1 MQGEIQAGRLL
12 EKCPLT
18 INLRMVLARSAGKGR
33 GGFEEQSV
41 LQAVITH
48 WLPPPLIMQR
58 REVAEPTSLPGRE
71 EAAPVLPP
79 LHQGPQGPPA
89 TPGTPCHPC
98 VPALPTGH
106 WLGSAH
112 GQDQGTV
119 WKGIYCG
126 SELLQD

>member
-1 MQGEIQAGRLL
+1 MQGEIQAGQLL
-12 EKCPLT
+12 EKCPLA

-79 LHQGPQGPPA
+79 LHQGPQGPSASPVSQPFPRD
-89 TPGTPCHPC
+89 TGW
-98 VPALPTGH
+98 ALRMGKTK
-106 WLGSAH
+106 AH
-112 GQDQGTV
+112 GKGFTV
-119 WKGIYCG
+119 GQSCYKIN
-126 SELLQD
+126 